1 MDKRDW
7 HHSDYLST
15 SQHPSPTSPEVISPV
30 GLAILPAISPLRPSP
45 VDLDRDLDIP
55 EAQHPLPESLPPS
68 PSSIYEPLVEESTKN
83 RFESMEEPCDS
94 STDVS
99 GVKQENGSFPAPPI
113 NQDATNKHW
122 DVCPK
127 HSAPSSPRSFVTSV
141 QELNDELSHE
151 IEIGKPFY
159 LQWERFANYIFFL
172 DLEASRKLSS
182 PSPTFLPVL
191 EGSKVDHDGDLPPV
205 GSPCHLDKI
214 DGGYGPEQRGKEE
227 GITVP
232 LLGVSSDIS
241 IASTSAS
248 DGIGDISG
256 GGGSGDSGGSGGS
269 LSSLSLSCLQCRVC
283 RREMPDDITAT
294 MCGHVFCNR

>member
-1 MDKRDW
+1 
-7 HHSDYLST
+7 
-15 SQHPSPTSPEVISPV
+15 
-30 GLAILPAISPLRPSP
+30 
-45 VDLDRDLDIP
+45 
-55 EAQHPLPESLPPS
+55 
-68 PSSIYEPLVEESTKN
+68 
-83 RFESMEEPCDS
+83 MEEPCDS

-113 NQDATNKHW
+113 NEDATNQHW

-127 HSAPSSPRSFVTSV
+127 YSAPSSPRSFVTSI

-151 IEIGKPFY
+151 IGKNIICTGNG
-159 LQWERFANYIFFL
+159 LLIIFFL
-172 DLEASRKLSS
+172 DLEVTKKLSSSSS

-191 EGSKVDHDGDLPPV
+191 EGSKVDHDGDLPPI
-205 GSPCHLDKI
+205 GSLCHLDKI
-214 DGGYGPEQRGKEE
+214 DSGYGQEQQRRKEE
-227 GITVP
+227 GIVVP
-232 LLGVSSDIS
+232 LLGVSSDFS

-256 GGGSGDSGGSGGS
+256 GGGGSGGGSGS